1 MFDLVTGVRSF
12 GRHIALA
19 GVTAGSTIIGM
30 SAASAGSCPSDKVK
44 ADARQAVTYAAKGV
58 TDTCSPP
65 SISKRNR
72 PTSRSVSFGSA
83 SSP

>member
-44 ADARQAVTYAAKGV
+44 ADARQAVTYALCTIGTEQLLAYS
-58 TDTCSPP
+58 TISP
-65 SISKRNR
+65 
-72 PTSRSVSFGSA
+72 SA
-83 SSP
+83 T